1 MTRRD
6 HLTGLSWRA
15 SHITI
20 VERNPMAQVSTTWKS
35 LVAGWL
41 VGAITAV
48 VMFQINFWVGLV
60 LLAGGAAYTL
70 YEARES

>member
-1 MTRRD
+1 
-6 HLTGLSWRA
+6 
-15 SHITI
+15 
-20 VERNPMAQVSTTWKS
+20 MAQVSTTWKS